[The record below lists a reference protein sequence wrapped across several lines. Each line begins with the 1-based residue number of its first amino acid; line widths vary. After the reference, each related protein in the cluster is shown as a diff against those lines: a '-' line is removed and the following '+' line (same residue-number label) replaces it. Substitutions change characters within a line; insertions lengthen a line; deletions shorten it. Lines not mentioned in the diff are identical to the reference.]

1 VFLVVQG
8 IAQVSVIFVT
18 AWLVHGVDLPG
29 HLGGCLAV
37 TAAASFSAA
46 GLALA
51 LTTACA
57 TRRQAQ
63 AFANVAI
70 LMLSALGGS
79 MVPRFFMPPL
89 LQRIGWLTP
98 NTWALEAYASVFWRE
113 QGPAQLVLPV
123 GLLLASGAC
132 GALVALRLA
141 RRHETL

>member
-1 VFLVVQG
+1 M
-8 IAQVSVIFVT
+8 
-18 AWLVHGVDLPG
+18 
-29 HLGGCLAV
+29 

-98 NTWALEAYASVFWRE
+98 NTWALEAYASIFWRE
-113 QGPAQLVLPV
+113 QGPAQLVVP
-123 GLLLASGAC
+123 SGC
-132 GALVALRLA
+132 CSLRRLRGA
-141 RRHETL
+141 RRAAPRAQAGDALSTIPCSSCSRHWPRWRSAP